1 MHIKLD
7 ASVINQAEL
16 LRQLH
21 GLTGERAAR
30 AYAKALNDTGFEI
43 RRAMQDEMRAVF
55 DKPTDYILRS
65 PRVRMAKPD
74 KLSVTIEPAY
84 MGGKGIDP
92 QKILDAQAWGGRRRD
107 KRSEVALRRA
117 GILPVGYQTAIPDEQ
132 YGGPYP
138 GSDDGRGNLK
148 GSFLVQIIS
157 YFQAFGEQGYKA
169 NMSDKGYKRIHK
181 NGRKSAVAMGE
192 KKWTRDVRGRRY
204 LVSYG
209 AMRGS
214 ARMTAKGESDMRA
227 QHLGPGIWAVSGT
240 GGADVRP
247 VLVFVKQGNYTPRLD
262 MDKVAKRADA
272 ENYLGK
278 RIRYRIR
285 EAAGV

>member
-7 ASVINQAEL
+7 AKVAGQAEV
-16 LRQLH
+16 LRVLH
-21 GLTGERAAR
+21 GLSGEQAGR

-43 RRAMQDEMRAVF
+43 HRAMQAEMRAVF
-55 DKPTDYILRS
+55 DNPTDYILRS

-84 MGGKGIDP
+84 MGGKGVDP
-92 QKILDAQAWGGRRRD
+92 QKILNAQSWGGCRRD

-117 GILPVGYQTAIPDEQ
+117 GILPNGYQTAIPSDR

-157 YFQAFGEQGYKA
+157 YLQAFGEQGYRA
-169 NMSDKGYKRIHK
+169 NMTDKRKRSIHK
-181 NGRKSAVAMGE
+181 GGKRAS
-192 KKWTRDVRGRRY
+192 GRRY
-204 LVSYG
+204 FVSYG
-209 AMRGS
+209 TARGG
-214 ARMTAKGESDMRA
+214 ARMTAKGEADMRA
-227 QHLGPGIWAVSGT
+227 QHLAAGIWAASGT
-240 GGADVRP
+240 GGVDVRP
-247 VLVFVKQGNYTPRLD
+247 VVMFIKQGNYKSRLD